1 MEEPPDEPPV
11 EEPPEEPVVEV
22 ADAAPDGPDA
32 AEDPEGAEDPGA
44 ADVELLEEGE
54 EAQPATRPAA
64 RSATPVISP
73 RWVRADSVI
82 Q

>member
-1 MEEPPDEPPV
+1 V
-11 EEPPEEPVVEV
+11 EEPPEEPPEELPV
-22 ADAAPDGPDA
+22 DAAVEAVGAAAVGFDA
-32 AEDPEGAEDPGA
+32 GTEEPGA
-44 ADVELLEEGE
+44 PGAELLEDE
-54 EAQPATRPAA
+54 EEPQPAASPAA